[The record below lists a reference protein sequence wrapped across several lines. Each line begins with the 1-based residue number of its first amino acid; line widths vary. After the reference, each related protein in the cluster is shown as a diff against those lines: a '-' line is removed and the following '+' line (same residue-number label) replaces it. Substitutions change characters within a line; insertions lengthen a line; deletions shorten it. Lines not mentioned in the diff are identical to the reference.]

1 MPCFTDES
9 IKAYKD
15 FFPPPP
21 PQIVQPHVNP
31 EKTGTRNQLF
41 VNSVVYL
48 LLHTASD
55 TGSGI

>member
-1 MPCFTDES
+1 MRALRHTKIS
-9 IKAYKD
+9 S
-15 FFPPPP
+15 PPP

-41 VNSVVYL
+41 VSSVVYL